1 MKEWVDMLSAQGYLG
16 AGARRQEAYMRH
28 FGLPIFRFAHPKDAG
43 ASELAAIV
51 NRKRL
56 MRRGLRQFEGLVG
69 LLGGKAEPGE
79 DRAACLKRELGEEVG
94 FDLDSVEQASVL
106 DEGGFTVTWF
116 FVKDGEA
123 LVRQLAGQCE
133 EGVIDVILESEVKKD
148 RYVDPKIEDVISR
161 ALLAAAAMIMESAA
175 K

>member
-1 MKEWVDMLSAQGYLG
+1 
-16 AGARRQEAYMRH
+16 MRH
-28 FGLPIFRFAHPKDAG
+28 FFLPIFRFAHPKDAG
-43 ASELAAIV
+43 VSELAAIV

-56 MRRGLRQFEGLVG
+56 MRRGLRQFESLVG

-79 DRAACLKRELGEEVG
+79 DRVACLKRELAEEVG
-94 FDLDSVEQASVL
+94 FDLDTVDEAWVL

-116 FVKDGEA
+116 FAKDGDA
-123 LVRQLAGQCE
+123 LVRQLAGRCE

-148 RYVDPKIEDVISR
+148 RYADPKIEDVISR
-161 ALLAAAAMIMESAA
+161 ALLDAASMIMESAA

>member
-1 MKEWVDMLSAQGYLG
+1 M
-16 AGARRQEAYMRH
+16 
-28 FGLPIFRFAHPKDAG
+28 
-43 ASELAAIV
+43 
-51 NRKRL
+51 
-56 MRRGLRQFEGLVG
+56 
-69 LLGGKAEPGE
+69 GGKAEPGE
-79 DRAACLKRELGEEVG
+79 DRVACLKRELGEEVG

-161 ALLAAAAMIMESAA
+161 ALLDAATMIMESAA

>member
-1 MKEWVDMLSAQGYLG
+1 
-16 AGARRQEAYMRH
+16 MRH

-79 DRAACLKRELGEEVG
+79 DRVACLKRELGEEVG
-94 FDLDSVEQASVL
+94 FDLDTVEQASVL

-123 LVRQLAGQCE
+123 LVRQLAGRCE

-148 RYVDPKIEDVISR
+148 RYVDPKIEAVISR
-161 ALLAAAAMIMESAA
+161 ALLDAAAMIMESAA